1 MEGSRDTSFQTKKVS
16 KCKVDTRRNS
26 HRELL
31 LFFAEKEIKFLPP
44 KNGSGEELMIEKRVV
59 WKCGEE

>member
-26 HRELL
+26 YRELL
-31 LFFAEKEIKFLPP
+31 LFFAEKEIKLLPP
-44 KNGSGEELMIEKRVV
+44 KMGLGKN
-59 WKCGEE
+59 